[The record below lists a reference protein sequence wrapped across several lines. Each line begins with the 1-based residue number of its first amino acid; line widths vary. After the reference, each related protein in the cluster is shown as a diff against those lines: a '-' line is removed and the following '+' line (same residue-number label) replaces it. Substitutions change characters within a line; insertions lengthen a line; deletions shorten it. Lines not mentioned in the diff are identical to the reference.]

1 MLDHVATLHHLDL
14 EHIPNHVG
22 HAVLNAADG
31 SILKPPNGSLS
42 TSDVDIMYNIL
53 LEMGHVLDGKHDKDV
68 LMRVNIQGN
77 NGTCYTMGVS
87 NDGLVYIVKK
97 SI

>member
-1 MLDHVATLHHLDL
+1 
-14 EHIPNHVG
+14 
-22 HAVLNAADG
+22 
-31 SILKPPNGSLS
+31 
-42 TSDVDIMYNIL
+42 MYNIL

-87 NDGLVYIVKK
+87 KDGLVYIVKK